1 MYLQK
6 LSLTDYRNYA
16 AAEIEFHPGVNLLY
30 GGNAQGKTNLLEA
43 VELLSS
49 GKAFR
54 AARDAEAVRFGAG
67 FARLRGEID
76 CGSRSREID
85 ITLPREG
92 KKIILIDK
100 APAAAQSLAG
110 KLPCVLFTPEHLN
123 LIKSGPAE
131 RRKLINS
138 ILCQLRPRYSA
149 LLTQYNRIVVQK
161 TAILRQA
168 EERGDML
175 EVLEDYNRRMAEIG
189 AELIR
194 FRAAFVRILSK
205 AAPRLHAEISGGEML
220 SVEYETVSSVEDHF
234 AESEVLKNQLY
245 SRLCSLRAAEIAA
258 RACLS
263 GPHRDDLLITVDGR
277 EARQYASQGQCRTAA
292 VALKLASRHIMEKEL
307 GVIPLLLLDDILSE
321 LDARRQDYVLNRI
334 DRGQI
339 FITGCEDEAA
349 RRLRAGRIFEISAG
363 TVAGRRDFGQ
373 RV

>member
-1 MYLQK
+1 M
-6 LSLTDYRNYA
+6 
-16 AAEIEFHPGVNLLY
+16 IEDQLEQV
-30 GGNAQGKTNLLEA
+30 GN
-43 VELLSS
+43 
-49 GKAFR
+49 
-54 AARDAEAVRFGAG
+54 VR
-67 FARLRGEID
+67 
-76 CGSRSREID
+76 
-85 ITLPREG
+85 P
-92 KKIILIDK
+92 
-100 APAAAQSLAG
+100 
-110 KLPCVLFTPEHLN
+110 
-123 LIKSGPAE
+123 
-131 RRKLINS
+131 
-138 ILCQLRPRYSA
+138 
-149 LLTQYNRIVVQK
+149 
-161 TAILRQA
+161 
-168 EERGDML
+168 
-175 EVLEDYNRRMAEIG
+175 
-189 AELIR
+189 
-194 FRAAFVRILSK
+194 
-205 AAPRLHAEISGGEML
+205 GGEEL
-220 SVEYETVSSVEDHF
+220 SVAYETVSAVDDPS

-373 RV
+373 MG